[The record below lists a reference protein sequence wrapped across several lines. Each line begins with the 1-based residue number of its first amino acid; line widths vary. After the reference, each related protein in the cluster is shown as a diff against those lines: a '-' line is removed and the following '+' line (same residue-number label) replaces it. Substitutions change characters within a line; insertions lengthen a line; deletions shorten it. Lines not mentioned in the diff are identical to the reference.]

1 MGHPP
6 CRTTCI
12 WRQNA
17 CLPTASVQTYLFVL
31 SWPCSEDDTEGKV
44 VDTELFMDVV
54 PRAWIKAGI
63 IDKGG
68 EGGGAARSGGGG
80 GGAELQELSPLP
92 CTAEGPDD
100 PSNASELKEV

>member
-1 MGHPP
+1 M
-6 CRTTCI
+6 
-12 WRQNA
+12 
-17 CLPTASVQTYLFVL
+17 
-31 SWPCSEDDTEGKV
+31 

-68 EGGGAARSGGGG
+68 EGGGAARSGGG
-80 GGAELQELSPLP
+80 AELQELSPLP